1 MTTSRARAAKPK
13 PAADM
18 PADDGDGLLRIGENP
33 EEPKYE
39 PLFRLGG
46 KAYAVLVNPSGSLKA
61 DYLHRLRSQGA
72 NLALSQLMEEM
83 LSPDAYTA
91 IRENR
96 KVSDDDLRQVMRVC
110 AQIVTGTAAP
120 KSPTGANRSATR

>member
-1 MTTSRARAAKPK
+1 MTTKARTPAKPK
-13 PAADM
+13 PAEP
-18 PADDGDGLLRIGENP
+18 PADDNDSLLRIGENP